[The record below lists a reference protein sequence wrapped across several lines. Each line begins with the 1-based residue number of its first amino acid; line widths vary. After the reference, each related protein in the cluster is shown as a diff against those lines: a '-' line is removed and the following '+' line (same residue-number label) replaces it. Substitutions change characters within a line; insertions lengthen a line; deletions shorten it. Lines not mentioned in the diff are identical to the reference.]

1 MQSISFKNAGP
12 KRRYDD
18 LSANELRMKLELAGI
33 PYYDNASK
41 KELIALVRKN
51 KL

>member
-1 MQSISFKNAGP
+1 MQAISFKDAGP
-12 KRRYDD
+12 KRRYED

-33 PYYDNASK
+33 PYCNDASK
-41 KELIALVRKN
+41 AELVALVRKH

>member
-33 PYYDNASK
+33 PYCDNASK